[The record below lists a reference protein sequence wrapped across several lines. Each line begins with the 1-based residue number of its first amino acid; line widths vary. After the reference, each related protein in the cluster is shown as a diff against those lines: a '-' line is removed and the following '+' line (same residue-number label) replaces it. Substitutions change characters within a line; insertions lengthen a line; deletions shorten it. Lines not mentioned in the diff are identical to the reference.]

1 MPNSKASLEEKDIK
15 KIKDL
20 YEFMKQ
26 ESLLDLDLQDGDL
39 NVSLKRYQPHRDA
52 EHTTKTFSHL
62 LSEHAALPVEEQESA
77 AGAGDFISTPLMGTF
92 YRSPSPNA
100 NPFVREGGSIEAG
113 QVLCIVEAM
122 KVMNEI
128 RADKACRIKEILV
141 ENGKPVTAGEHL
153 FQVEFL

>member
-1 MPNSKASLEEKDIK
+1 MSNSKTSLEEKDIK
-15 KIKDL
+15 KIQDL
-20 YEFMKQ
+20 YEFMKR
-26 ESLLDLDLQDGDL
+26 ECLLDLELQDGDL
-39 NVSLKRYQPHRDA
+39 KVSLKRYQQHRDT
-52 EHTTKTFSHL
+52 HHPPNY
-62 LSEHAALPVEEQESA
+62 AALPADEPESA
-77 AGAGDFISTPLMGTF
+77 PVAGDFISTPLMGTF
-92 YRSPSPNA
+92 YRSSSPNS

-141 ENGKPVTAGEHL
+141 ENGKPVIAGEHL